1 MNEIRLYGYELFS
14 MPEYSSTL
22 PTETTPFKMWRK
34 DNNVVIRL
42 RISNSRCGILDDY
55 DAYLEQKWKLLNKY
69 AGEDWYVGQYY
80 PIDTPRRIGI
90 RWFKVVLK
98 EGPMPSGWQAPDW
111 DNLQRWR
118 KERALH
124 HFPKHIGADGRAY
137 G

>member
-1 MNEIRLYGYELFS
+1 MNEIRLYLYELLS
-14 MPEYSSTL
+14 MPDYSSTM
-22 PTETTPFKMWRK
+22 PTSTTPFKMWRRN
-34 DNNVVIRL
+34 NNVAMRI
-42 RISNSRCGILDDY
+42 RISESRCGRDMAIDE
-55 DAYLEQKWKLLNKY
+55 YLKLKAKLLKKY
-69 AGEDWYVGQYY
+69 DGEDWFVGQYY
-80 PIDTPRRIGI
+80 PIDTPGRIGI

-118 KERALH
+118 KERALQ